1 MNDLIISGLIALLI
15 GAVGILSYNLGKK
28 VEKNEDFEEKK
39 KQWQKCAVCVLLLM
53 ILLLLNGCTIRLNGD
68 FCDVYL
74 PVFPD
79 YENDTPETIRQIDK
93 NNIVWNK
100 MCW

>member
-1 MNDLIISGLIALLI
+1 MNRKNQKRWLIFVL
-15 GAVGILSYNLGKK
+15 
-28 VEKNEDFEEKK
+28 
-39 KQWQKCAVCVLLLM
+39 CAAGLM
-53 ILLLLNGCTIRLNGD
+53 IQMLLNGCTIRLNGD

-93 NNIVWNK
+93 NNIVYQE
-100 MCW
+100 CL